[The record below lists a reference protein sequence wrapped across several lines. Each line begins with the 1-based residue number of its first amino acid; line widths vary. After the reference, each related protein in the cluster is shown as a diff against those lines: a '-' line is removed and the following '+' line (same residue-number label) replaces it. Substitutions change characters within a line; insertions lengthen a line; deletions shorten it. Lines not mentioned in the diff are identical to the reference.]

1 MNHTF
6 PIVLKKAK
14 GRQII
19 VFDADPHMN
28 EGKDDW
34 FVRVSYRKTNTHA
47 ETDHSIIVKKDI
59 KNWMRSLLSESQGY
73 IIQENFELKQIIIP
87 E

>member
-6 PIVLKKAK
+6 PIVLTKPK

-34 FVRVSYRKTNTHA
+34 FVRVSYRKTNTQK
-47 ETDHSIIVKKDI
+47 ETDQASRIKK
-59 KNWMRSLLSESQGY
+59 
-73 IIQENFELKQIIIP
+73 
-87 E
+87 

>member
-1 MNHTF
+1 MKYTF
-6 PIVLKKAK
+6 PIVLTKPK

-34 FVRVSYRKTNTHA
+34 FVRVSYRKSNTHK
-47 ETDHSIIVKKDI
+47 ETSHSIIVKKDI
-59 KNWMRSLLSESQGY
+59 KNWMRSMVNEREGY
-73 IIQENFELKQIIIP
+73 IIQENFKLKETIIP